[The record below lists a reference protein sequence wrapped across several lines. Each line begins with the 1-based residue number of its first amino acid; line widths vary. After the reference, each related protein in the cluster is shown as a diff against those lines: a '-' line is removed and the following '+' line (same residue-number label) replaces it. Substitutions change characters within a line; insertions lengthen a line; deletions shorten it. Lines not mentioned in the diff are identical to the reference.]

1 MTTSLHLL
9 EPSATASWAPFA
21 GVRPVS
27 ELRAGALLVHER
39 WELVTTLPTA
49 SILSDAV
56 PGFADTGNIPV
67 HPTATPVPGPALVVR
82 ADFAPDLDARM
93 GSALAG
99 TLVDPRGTPVGWWVP
114 RGSTW
119 GGAGQT
125 PEEPTA
131 TVPGMRLTGAASL
144 LDMLE
149 QRLGADC
156 LQLLDPSPVP
166 AGTIVLGDP
175 TLLAASDAVIEPG
188 VVLDLRGGP
197 IVLEEGVV
205 VRSGTRLEGP
215 LHVHVDTLLLG
226 GSIRHS
232 VIGPSCRVHGE
243 VASSIF
249 TGFANKAHDGFLG
262 HSVLGQWVNLGA
274 GTITSNLKNT
284 YGEISLALPGG
295 PVRTGRMFLGSLIG
309 DHAKTAIGTLL
320 ATGTIVGAGAS
331 VHGPPPV
338 PRHVPAFSWGTT
350 GAERVTLEGFLRV
363 AARVMPRR
371 GVELTPAREE
381 ALRQLHARLTRLPPG
396 PAR

>member
-1 MTTSLHLL
+1 MTAVLHLL
-9 EPSATASWAPFA
+9 DPPATSAWAPFA

-27 ELRAGALLVHER
+27 ELRAGALLVRER

-56 PGFADTGNIPV
+56 SGFADTGTIPV
-67 HPTATPVPGPALVVR
+67 VPSATSLSGPALVVR
-82 ADFAPDLDARM
+82 SDFAPDLDARP
-93 GSALAG
+93 GPDPAG
-99 TLVDPRGTPVGWWVP
+99 TLVDQAGTPVGWWVP
-114 RGSTW
+114 RGSVWT
-119 GGAGQT
+119 GADQRSDPTT
-125 PEEPTA
+125 P
-131 TVPGMRLTGAASL
+131 VSGMHLTGTASL

-149 QRLGADC
+149 HRLGSDC
-156 LQLLDPSPVP
+156 LQLLDSSPVP

-175 TLLAASDAVIEPG
+175 ALLAAGDAVIEPG

-215 LHVHVDTLLLG
+215 LHVQVDTVLLG

-243 VASSIF
+243 VASSVF

-284 YGEISLALPGG
+284 YGEISLALPEG
-295 PVRTGRMFLGSLIG
+295 PLPTGRMFLGSLIG

-320 ATGTIVGAGAS
+320 ATGTIIGAGAS

-338 PRHVPAFSWGTT
+338 PRHVPAFSWGAD

-363 AARVMPRR
+363 ATRVMPRR
-371 GVELTPAREE
+371 GVELTPDRE
-381 ALRQLHARLTRLPPG
+381 ASLRRLHARLTR
-396 PAR
+396 

>member
-1 MTTSLHLL
+1 MTAVLHLL
-9 EPSATASWAPFA
+9 DPPATPAWAPFA

-27 ELRAGALLVHER
+27 ELRAGALLVRER

-56 PGFADTGNIPV
+56 PGFADTGPIPV
-67 HPTATPVPGPALVVR
+67 VPSATPISGPALVVR
-82 ADFAPDLDARM
+82 SDFAPDLDARP
-93 GSALAG
+93 GPDRVGTFVDRAG
-99 TLVDPRGTPVGWWVP
+99 APVGWWVP
-114 RGSTW
+114 RGSVW
-119 GGAGQT
+119 SGADHVSD
-125 PEEPTA
+125 PASPLS
-131 TVPGMRLTGAASL
+131 GMHLTGTASL
-144 LDMLE
+144 LDVLE
-149 QRLGADC
+149 HRLGPDC

-175 TLLAASDAVIEPG
+175 SLLAAGDAVIEPG

-243 VASSIF
+243 VASSVF

-262 HSVLGQWVNLGA
+262 HSVLGHWVNLGA

-284 YGEISLALPGG
+284 YGEVSLALPEG
-295 PVRTGRMFLGSLIG
+295 PVPTGRMFLGSLLG

-338 PRHVPAFSWGTT
+338 PRHVPAFSWGTAGT
-350 GAERVTLEGFLRV
+350 ERVTLEGFLRV
-363 AARVMPRR
+363 ASRVMPRR
-371 GVELTPAREE
+371 GVEMTSDREE
-381 ALRQLHARLTRLPPG
+381 SLRRLHLRLTR
-396 PAR
+396 

>member
-9 EPSATASWAPFA
+9 DPPATPAWAPFA
-21 GVRPVS
+21 GVRPVA
-27 ELRAGALLVHER
+27 EMRAGSLLVRER
-39 WELVTTLPTA
+39 WELVTALPTA
-49 SILSDAV
+49 SILSDTL
-56 PGFADTGNIPV
+56 PGFVDTGNTPV
-67 HPTATPVPGPALVVR
+67 VPAATPVLGPALVVR
-82 ADFAPDLDARM
+82 SDFAPDLDARL
-93 GSALAG
+93 GSDPVG
-99 TLVDPRGTPVGWWVP
+99 RLVDGTGTPIGWWVP
-114 RGSTW
+114 RGSAW
-119 GGAGQT
+119 VRGDD
-125 PEEPTA
+125 PPSDPTA
-131 TVPGMRLTGAASL
+131 TVPGVHLTGTASL

-156 LQLLDPSPVP
+156 LLLLDPSPIP

-175 TLLAASDAVIEPG
+175 TLLSAPDAVIEPG

-197 IVLEEGVV
+197 IVLEDGVV

-226 GSIRHS
+226 GNIRHS
-232 VIGPSCRVHGE
+232 VIGPACRVHGE
-243 VASSIF
+243 VAASIL

-295 PVRTGRMFLGSLIG
+295 LRPTGRMLLGSLIG

-320 ATGTIVGAGAS
+320 ATGTVIGAGAS

-338 PRHVPAFSWGTT
+338 PRQVPAFSWGTAGT
-350 GAERVTLEGFLRV
+350 ERVTLEGFLRV
-363 AARVMPRR
+363 ASRVMPRR
-371 GVELTPAREE
+371 GVEMTPDREE
-381 ALRQLHARLTRLPPG
+381 ALRRLHARLTS
-396 PAR
+396 

>member
-9 EPSATASWAPFA
+9 EPAATPAWSPFA

-27 ELRAGALLVHER
+27 EMRAGALLVRER
-39 WELVTTLPTA
+39 WELVTALPAA
-49 SILSDAV
+49 SILSDTV
-56 PGFADTGNIPV
+56 PGFVDTGTTPV
-67 HPTATPVPGPALVVR
+67 VPAATPVHGPALVVR
-82 ADFAPDLDARM
+82 SDFAPDLDARL
-93 GSALAG
+93 GSSPAG
-99 TLVDPRGTPVGWWVP
+99 RLVDVTGTPIGWWVP
-114 RGSTW
+114 RGSVW
-119 GGAGQT
+119 VRG
-125 PEEPTA
+125 EDWLSDPTA
-131 TVPGMRLTGAASL
+131 IVPGVHLTGTASL

-149 QRLGADC
+149 QRLGSDC

-166 AGTIVLGDP
+166 TGTLVLGDP
-175 TLLAASDAVIEPG
+175 TLLSAPDAVIEPG

-232 VIGPSCRVHGE
+232 VIGPACRVHGE
-243 VASSIF
+243 VAASIL

-295 PVRTGRMFLGSLIG
+295 LRPTGRMLLGSLIG

-320 ATGTIVGAGAS
+320 ATGTVIGAGAS

-338 PRHVPAFSWGTT
+338 PRYVPAFSWGTV

-371 GVELTPAREE
+371 GVEMTPDREQ
-381 ALRQLHARLTRLPPG
+381 ALRRLHARF
-396 PAR
+396 AS